1 LAERQTD
8 RTTHRHDKNDSDKL
22 QMKKIPVRHIKDSFF
37 EDRFSIRAIE
47 PLVAKGD
54 LIHELH
60 RHDFYFVLFIKNGN
74 GEHEIDFVKYA
85 VKDFSVF
92 FIRPGQ
98 VHQLKLQKDSSG
110 FMIQFTS
117 DFYVPKEVPALQVL
131 RKVSNKNYCQI
142 SETRIEQI
150 YLLLNSIFQ
159 EFTQKQERH
168 IEVIKSYLNI
178 LFISI
183 ARQSPHPHKIP
194 NEAKL
199 YDQERLE
206 ELQDL
211 LEKNIHTKRQVND
224 YAEMLSMTPYQL
236 NAITK
241 ASLKKTVSELIN
253 EYIILEA
260 KRMLI
265 GTVNQVNQV
274 ADTLGYDDPSYFIRF
289 FKKQTGLTPESFRQN
304 FK

>member
-1 LAERQTD
+1 ME
-8 RTTHRHDKNDSDKL
+8 
-22 QMKKIPVRHIKDSFF
+22 KIPVRHIKDSFF

-47 PLVAKGD
+47 PLAADGD

-60 RHDFYFVLFIKNGN
+60 RHDFYFILFIKNGN

-85 VKDFSVF
+85 VKDYSVF

-98 VHQLKLQKDSSG
+98 VHRLKLNRGTSG

-117 DFYVPKEVPALQVL
+117 DFYAPKELPALQVL
-131 RKVSNKNYCQI
+131 RKVSNKNLCQI
-142 SETRIEQI
+142 SETRIDQI

-159 EFTQKQERH
+159 EFNQKQVRYT
-168 IEVIKSYLNI
+168 EVIKSYLNI
-178 LFISI
+178 LFITI
-183 ARQSPHPHKIP
+183 ARQSPNPYKIP
-194 NEAKL
+194 NESKL
-199 YDQERLE
+199 YAQERLE
-206 ELQDL
+206 ELQEL
-211 LEKNIHTKRQVND
+211 LEKNIHTKKQVSD
-224 YAEMLSMTPYQL
+224 YAEMLSMTSYQL

-253 EYIILEA
+253 EHIILEA

-274 ADTLGYDDPSYFIRF
+274 ADTLGFEDSSYFIRF
-289 FKKQTGLTPESFRQN
+289 FKKQTGLTPEVFRQN

>member
-1 LAERQTD
+1 
-8 RTTHRHDKNDSDKL
+8 
-22 QMKKIPVRHIKDSFF
+22 MKKIPIRHLKDSFF
-37 EDRFSIRAIE
+37 EERFSIRE
-47 PLVAKGD
+47 LESLTHEKDLVHD
-54 LIHELH
+54 LH
-60 RHDFYFVLFIKNGN
+60 RHDFYFILFIKNGN
-74 GEHEIDFVKYA
+74 GEHEIDFIKYA

-98 VHQLKLQKDSSG
+98 VHQLKLQKGTSG

-117 DFYVPKEVPALQVL
+117 DFYAPKEVPALQVL
-131 RKVSNKNYCQI
+131 RKVSNKNHCQL

-159 EFTQKQERH
+159 EFTQKQERYT
-168 IEVIKSYLNI
+168 EVIKSYLNI
-178 LFISI
+178 LFITL

-194 NEAKL
+194 DEAKL
-199 YDQERLE
+199 YAQERLD

-211 LEKNIHTKRQVND
+211 LEKNIHVKKQVSE
-224 YAEMLSMTPYQL
+224 YAEMLAMSTYQL

-241 ASLKKTVSELIN
+241 NTLRKTASELIN
-253 EYIILEA
+253 EHIILEA

-274 ADTLGYDDPSYFIRF
+274 AEILGYHDPSYFIRF
-289 FKKQTGLTPESFRQN
+289 FKKQTGLTPEVFRQN